1 MKLTIDVI
9 SEVVKDVAVT
19 GCVLLLTFNL
29 IPFIAG
35 VKKDISELKI
45 STIKTENQIRLLV
58 LDVKEK
64 TIMDKEYMTAM
75 KNSTTN
81 ALQNITIITGEMAQA
96 IREFRETV
104 KMTNHFIAQ
113 LDDNINNKLLP
124 TLIIQVQETGTRLA
138 LVLDNIEAGTA
149 TFTAQSEN
157 LVDATQ
163 KILLHMDEVIAQ
175 NKDVFNRI
183 LEHTDTVLINVGS
196 MTGHMDKTAAHIEYF
211 VKDTLKPKRLI
222 VTIASG
228 IIGAVLP
235 RIIP

>member
-1 MKLTIDVI
+1 
-9 SEVVKDVAVT
+9 
-19 GCVLLLTFNL
+19 
-29 IPFIAG
+29 
-35 VKKDISELKI
+35 
-45 STIKTENQIRLLV
+45 
-58 LDVKEK
+58 
-64 TIMDKEYMTAM
+64 
-75 KNSTTN
+75 
-81 ALQNITIITGEMAQA
+81 
-96 IREFRETV
+96 
-104 KMTNHFIAQ
+104 MTNHFIAQ

-196 MTGHMDKTAAHIEYF
+196 MTGHMDKTAAHVEYF
-211 VKDTLKPKRLI
+211 IKDTLKPKRLI

>member
-81 ALQNITIITGEMAQA
+81 ALQNMTIITGEMAQA

-104 KMTNHFIAQ
+104 KMTNHFI
-113 LDDNINNKLLP
+113 
-124 TLIIQVQETGTRLA
+124 
-138 LVLDNIEAGTA
+138 
-149 TFTAQSEN
+149 
-157 LVDATQ
+157 
-163 KILLHMDEVIAQ
+163 
-175 NKDVFNRI
+175 
-183 LEHTDTVLINVGS
+183 
-196 MTGHMDKTAAHIEYF
+196 
-211 VKDTLKPKRLI
+211 
-222 VTIASG
+222 
-228 IIGAVLP
+228 P
-235 RIIP
+235 R